1 MSYAAA
7 LVRFNTGEISELMS
21 GRIDTEEY
29 KGACRILKNFIP
41 SVQGP
46 VSRRGGTRFV
56 ATAKYND
63 KKSRLFSFQFSATQ
77 SYLLEFGDQYVRVF
91 YHRQPIVNA
100 DGAPIEISVPYTQ
113 NDLDNLY
120 FSQSGD
126 VVYIAHPS
134 FPLRTITRYSQT
146 DWRTAEVQMT
156 DGPYLPV
163 HTGDITLTPSA
174 TTGNITITASAD
186 VFAATDVGRHV
197 RIMQPNNPNVQWGAA
212 KITGFTNARSVSAT
226 VFSDLPFLNTTASKS
241 WRLGVFSATTGYPAV
256 VTFFEQRLI
265 LGKGNG
271 IYGSKTGQYEFFS
284 PTSASAAVTSQYGYG
299 YELSSDQINDVCWLS
314 SGRVLA
320 IGTVGAD
327 FTLETVGG
335 EGTIPMSVKAQ
346 RHSTY
351 GSEAVAPIKVG
362 STTLFVQHYGRKLRA
377 FMYDSNSDGYIARDL
392 TTLAPH
398 ITYSGIKEMALQQ
411 EPVPVVWC
419 VLKNGTLAGLTYE
432 AAESVEAW
440 HSHELPGAY
449 IESIVTLPS
458 ENGGHDELFLLVR
471 RQINGETK
479 RYIEV
484 MENGIEENAEGSE
497 ECFFVDS
504 GLSYHGE
511 KVSRVAGLDHL
522 EGETV
527 AILADGAVQTEKVVQ
542 NGAINLDTPACVVH
556 AGLPFVSV
564 LQTMPLVGIG
574 HDGISEGSTKR
585 ISGLLLRLYKT
596 LGFSIGSPERV
607 EKQSFR
613 SSSDPM
619 NAPPALFSGDKK
631 VSFCAQWE
639 RFSDIR
645 IEQDQ
650 PLPLTILGI
659 FPLVSTNR
667 I

>member
-1 MSYAAA
+1 MSYATA
-7 LVRFNTGEISELMS
+7 LVRFNVGEISELMG

-29 KGACRILKNFIP
+29 KGACKVLKNFIP

-56 ATAKYND
+56 AAAKYNN
-63 KKSRLFSFQFSATQ
+63 KKARLFSFQFSATQ
-77 SYLLEFGDQYVRVF
+77 SYLLEFGDQYVRIF
-91 YHRQPIVNA
+91 YHRQPVINEN
-100 DGAPIEISVPYTQ
+100 GTPLEISVPYTQ
-113 NDLDNLY
+113 NDLDQLY

-134 FPLRTITRYSQT
+134 FPLRTITRYAQT
-146 DWRTAEVQMT
+146 DWRTKEVQMT

-163 HTGDITLTPSA
+163 HTGDVSLTPSA
-174 TTGNITITASAD
+174 TSGDITITASED
-186 VFAATDVGRHV
+186 VFTSTDVGRHV
-197 RIMQPNNPNVQWGAA
+197 RIMHPNNPNVQWGAA
-212 KITGFTNARSVSAT
+212 KITEFTSARSVKAS
-226 VFSDLPFLNTTASKS
+226 VFENFPFLNTTASKS
-241 WRLGVFSATTGYPAV
+241 WRLGVFSKTTGYPAV

-271 IYGSKTGQYEFFS
+271 IYGSKTGQYELFS
-284 PTSASAAVTSQYGYG
+284 PTSASAEVTSQYGYG

-314 SGRVLA
+314 AGRVLA

-377 FMYDSNSDGYIARDL
+377 FMYDSNTDGYLARDL

-398 ITYSGIKEMALQQ
+398 ITYSGIHEMALQQ
-411 EPVPVVWC
+411 EPVPIVWC
-419 VLKNGTLAGLTYE
+419 ALKNGMLAGLTYE
-432 AAESVEAW
+432 ADEAVDAW
-440 HSHELPGAY
+440 HSHEFPGAF
-449 IESIVTLPS
+449 IESIATLPA
-458 ENGGHDELFLLVR
+458 ENGGHDELFLLVTR
-471 RQINGETK
+471 EINGETK

-484 MENGIEENAEGSE
+484 MEKGIEEDAENTK

-511 KVSRVAGLDHL
+511 KVSKVFGLDHL
-522 EGETV
+522 EGENV
-527 AILADGAVQTEKVVQ
+527 AILADGAVQTEKIVQ
-542 NGAINLDTPACVVH
+542 NGSINLDTPASVVH
-556 AGLPFVSV
+556 VGLPFTSV
-564 LQTMPLVGIG
+564 LQTMPLVGVG
-574 HDGISEGSTKR
+574 RDGLSEDSIKR
-585 ISGLLLRLYKT
+585 ISGLIVRLYKT
-596 LGFSIGSPERV
+596 LGVSIGSSERI
-607 EKQSFR
+607 EHQSFR
-613 SSSDPM
+613 TSSDPM
-619 NAPPALFSGDKK
+619 NAPPMLFSGDKK
-631 VSFCAQWE
+631 VAFCAQWE
-639 RFSDIR
+639 RLSDIR
-645 IEQDQ
+645 IEQNQ
-650 PLPLTILGI
+650 PLPLTILAV

>member
-56 ATAKYND
+56 EAAKYHD

-77 SYLLEFGDQYVRVF
+77 SYLLEFGDQYVRIF
-91 YHRQPIVNA
+91 YHRQPVVNA
-100 DGAPIEISVPYTQ
+100 SGAPIEISMPYTQ

-174 TTGNITITASAD
+174 TTGNITITASGD
-186 VFAATDVGRHV
+186 VFADTDIGRHV

-226 VFSDLPFLNTTASKS
+226 VFGDLPFLNTTASKS

-398 ITYSGIKEMALQQ
+398 MTYSGIKEMALQQ
-411 EPVPVVWC
+411 EPVPVIWC
-419 VLKNGTLAGLTYE
+419 ILKNGTLAGLTYE

-449 IESIVTLPS
+449 IESIATLPS

-484 MENGIEENAEGSE
+484 METGIEENAEGSE

-511 KVSRVAGLDHL
+511 KVARVAGLDHL

-527 AILADGAVQTEKVVQ
+527 AVLADGAVQTEKVVQ
-542 NGAINLDTPACVVH
+542 NGAIDLDTPACVVH
-556 AGLPFVSV
+556 VGLPFVSV

-607 EKQSFR
+607 ERQSFR

>member
-1 MSYAAA
+1 MSYASA
-7 LVRFNTGEISELMS
+7 LVRFNIGEISELMS

-29 KGACRILKNFIP
+29 KGACKVLKNFIP
-41 SVQGP
+41 AVQGP

-56 ATAKYND
+56 SEVKYSN
-63 KKSRLFSFQFSATQ
+63 KKTRLFAFQFSATQ
-77 SYLLEFGDQYVRVF
+77 SYLLEFGDQYMRVF
-91 YHRQPIVNA
+91 YHRQAVIDDNA
-100 DGAPIEISVPYTQ
+100 VPIEISVPYSQ
-113 NDLDNLY
+113 DDLDKLY

-126 VVYIAHPS
+126 VVYIAHPN

-146 DWRTAEVQMT
+146 DWRTAEVQMI

-174 TTGNITITASAD
+174 TKGNITITASDD
-186 VFAATDVGRHV
+186 VFCQSDVGRHV

-212 KITGFTNARSVSAT
+212 KITAYSNPKSVSAT
-226 VFSDLPFLNTTASKS
+226 VFEDLPFLNTTASKA
-241 WRLGVFSATTGYPAV
+241 WRLGVFSAATGYPSV

-271 IYGSKTGQYEFFS
+271 VYGSKTGQYEIFS
-284 PTSASAAVTSQYGYG
+284 PTSASAGVTAEYGYG

-327 FTLETVGG
+327 FTLETLGG

-351 GSEAVAPIKVG
+351 GSESVAPIKVD

-377 FMYDSNSDGYIARDL
+377 FMYDSNSDGYMARDL

-411 EPVPVVWC
+411 EPVPVIWC

-432 AAESVEAW
+432 YAESVEAW
-440 HSHELPGAY
+440 HSHELPGAF
-449 IESIVTLPS
+449 IESIATLPA
-458 ENGGHDELFLLVR
+458 ENGSNDELFLLVR

-484 MENGIEENAEGSE
+484 MENGIAEDALDSK

-511 KVSRVAGLDHL
+511 KVSQLGGLDHL

-527 AILADGAVQTEKVVQ
+527 AVLADGAVQTEKVVT
-542 NGAINLDTPACVVH
+542 NGAITLDTPAEVVH
-556 AGLPFVSV
+556 AGLPFTSV

-574 HDGISEGSTKR
+574 HDGISESSVKR
-585 ISGLLLRLYKT
+585 ISGVLLRLYKT
-596 LGFSIGSPERV
+596 LGVSVGSADHIER
-607 EKQSFR
+607 QSFR

-619 NAPPALFSGDKK
+619 NQPPALFSGDKK
-631 VSFCAQWE
+631 IPFFAQWN
-639 RFSDIR
+639 RLSDIR

>member
-1 MSYAAA
+1 MSYSTA
-7 LVRFNTGEISELMS
+7 LVRFNTGEISDLMS

-29 KGACRILKNFIP
+29 KGACKILRNFIP

-46 VSRRGGTRFV
+46 VSRRGGTRFI
-56 ATAKYND
+56 ASAKYHD
-63 KKSRLFSFQFSATQ
+63 KKTRLYSFQFSATQ
-77 SYLLEFGDQYVRVF
+77 SYLLEFGDQYVRIF
-91 YHRQPIVNA
+91 YHRQPIVDTN
-100 DGAPIEISVPYTQ
+100 GNPVEVVLPYTQ
-113 NDLDNLY
+113 NDLDSLY

-134 FPLRTITRYSQT
+134 FPLRTLTRYSQT

-174 TTGNITITASAD
+174 VKGNITITASAD
-186 VFAATDVGRHV
+186 VFVSTDVGRHV
-197 RIMQPNNPNVQWGAA
+197 RIMHPNNPNVQWGAA
-212 KITGFTNARSVSAT
+212 KITGVTGPRSVSAT
-226 VFSDLPFLNTTASKS
+226 VFDDFPFLNTTASKA

-265 LGKGNG
+265 LAKGNG
-271 IYGSKTGQYEFFS
+271 VYGSKTGQYEIFS
-284 PTSASAAVTSQYGYG
+284 PTSASAGVTSQYGYG

-320 IGTVGAD
+320 IGTLGAD
-327 FTLETVGG
+327 FTLETAGG

-351 GSEAVAPIKVG
+351 GSESVAPVKVG
-362 STTLFVQHYGRKLRA
+362 STTLFVQRYGRKLRA
-377 FMYDSNSDGYIARDL
+377 FMYDSNSDGYIAKDL
-392 TTLAPH
+392 TTLAAH

-419 VLKNGTLAGLTYE
+419 ALKNGALAGLTYE
-432 AAESVEAW
+432 SAESVEAW
-440 HSHELPGAY
+440 HSHELSGAFV
-449 IESIVTLPS
+449 ESIATLPAQ
-458 ENGGHDELFLLVR
+458 NGGHDELFLLVQ

-484 MENGIEENAEGSE
+484 MEKGIEEEAAGTE

-511 KVSRVAGLDHL
+511 QVSQLAGLDHL

-542 NGAINLDTPACVVH
+542 NGMISLDTPAAIVH
-556 AGLPFVSV
+556 VGLPFTSV
-564 LQTMPLVGIG
+564 LQTMPLAAIG
-574 HDGISEGSTKR
+574 HDGISECSTKR
-585 ISGLLLRLYKT
+585 VSGLLLRLYKT
-596 LGFSIGSPERV
+596 LGFSVGSSEHI

-619 NAPPALFSGDKK
+619 NAPPALFTGDKK

-639 RFSDIR
+639 RLADIR
-645 IEQDQ
+645 IEQTQ

-659 FPLVSTNR
+659 FPLVSTYR

>member
-1 MSYAAA
+1 MSYSTA
-7 LVRFNTGEISELMS
+7 LVRFNIGEISELMG

-29 KGACRILKNFIP
+29 RGACKILKNFIP

-56 ATAKYND
+56 AQTKFNN

-77 SYLLEFGDQYVRVF
+77 SYLLEFGDQYVRFF
-91 YHRQPIVNA
+91 YHRQPIIDEN
-100 DGAPIEISVPYTQ
+100 GAAIEVSLPYTE
-113 NDLDNLY
+113 NDLEKMY

-146 DWRTAEVQMT
+146 DWRTEEVKAI

-163 HTGDITLTPSA
+163 HTGDVTLTPSGI
-174 TTGNITITASAD
+174 TGEITITASAD
-186 VFAATDVGRHV
+186 VFVATDVGRHV

-212 KITGFTNARSVSAT
+212 EITAFTSEKSVKAK
-226 VFSDLPFLNTTASKS
+226 VFDNFPFLNTTASKA
-241 WRLGVFSATTGYPAV
+241 WRLGVFCPTTGYPSV
-256 VTFFEQRLI
+256 VTFFEQRLV

-271 IYGSKTGQYEFFS
+271 VYGSKTGQYEFFS
-284 PTSASAAVTSQYGYG
+284 PTATDGAVTAEYGYG

-327 FTLETVGG
+327 FTLETIGG

-351 GSEAVAPIKVG
+351 GSESVAPVKVG

-377 FMYDSNSDGYIARDL
+377 FAYDSNSDDYIARDL

-419 VLKNGTLAGLTYE
+419 ALKNGTLAGLTYE
-432 AAESVEAW
+432 ASESVKAW
-440 HSHELPGAY
+440 HFHEISKGL
-449 IESIVTLPS
+449 IESIASVPA
-458 ENGGHDELFLLVR
+458 ENGGNDELFLLVQR
-471 RQINGETK
+471 NIGGEVK

-484 MENGIEENAEGSE
+484 MERGIEENAQDTK

-511 KVSRVAGLDHL
+511 AVSQLGGLEHL

-527 AILADGAVQTEKVVQ
+527 SILADGAVQTEKIVQ
-542 NGAINLDTPACVVH
+542 NGMIELDTPASVVH

-564 LQTMPLVGIG
+564 LQTMPLVAIG
-574 HDGISEGSTKR
+574 RDGVSEASTKR
-585 ISGLLLRLYKT
+585 ISGILLRLYKT
-596 LGFSIGSPERV
+596 LGLSVGSSEHLER
-607 EKQSFR
+607 QSFR

-631 VSFCAQWE
+631 VSFCANWD
-639 RFSDIR
+639 RISNIR

-650 PLPLTILGI
+650 PLPLTVLSI

>member
-1 MSYAAA
+1 MSYSTA
-7 LVRFNTGEISELMS
+7 LVRFNIGEISELMA

-29 KGACRILKNFIP
+29 RAACKILKNFIP

-46 VSRRGGTRFV
+46 VSRRGGTRFI
-56 ATAKYND
+56 AQTKFNT
-63 KKSRLFSFQFSATQ
+63 KKARLFSFQFSATQ
-77 SYLLEFGDQYVRVF
+77 SYLLEFGDQYVRFF
-91 YHRQPIVNA
+91 YHRQPIVNKN
-100 DGAPIEISVPYTQ
+100 GAAIEISLPYTED
-113 NDLDNLY
+113 DLDKLY

-126 VVYIAHPS
+126 VVYIAHPA

-146 DWRTAEVQMT
+146 DWRTAEVKT
-156 DGPYLPV
+156 IDGPYLPI

-174 TTGNITITASAD
+174 TTGKITITASDD
-186 VFAATDVGRHV
+186 VFCATDVGRHV
-197 RIMQPNNPNVQWGAA
+197 RIMHPNNPNVQWGAA
-212 KITGFTNARSVSAT
+212 EITEFTSAT
-226 VFSDLPFLNTTASKS
+226 VVKAKVFDTFPFLNTTASKA
-241 WRLGVFSATTGYPAV
+241 WRLGVFCATTGYPSV
-256 VTFFEQRLI
+256 VTFFEQRLV

-271 IYGSKTGQYEFFS
+271 VYGSKTGQYEFFS
-284 PTSASAAVTSQYGYG
+284 PTAADAAVTSEYGYG

-327 FTLETVGG
+327 FTLETIGG

-351 GSEAVAPIKVG
+351 GSESVAPVKVG

-377 FMYDSNSDGYIARDL
+377 FAYDSNSDDYIARDL

-398 ITYSGIKEMALQQ
+398 ITFSGIKEMALQQ

-419 VLKNGTLAGLTYE
+419 ALKNGMLAGLTYE
-432 AAESVEAW
+432 ASEAVKAW
-440 HSHELPGAY
+440 HFHEICKGRV
-449 IESIVTLPS
+449 ESIATVPA
-458 ENGGHDELFLLVR
+458 ENGGNDELFLLVQR
-471 RQINGETK
+471 NINGSVK

-484 MENGIEENAEGSE
+484 MEKGIEEDAQDTK

-511 KVSRVAGLDHL
+511 AVSQLAGLDHL

-542 NGAINLDTPACVVH
+542 NGMIALDTPACVVH
-556 AGLPFVSV
+556 VGLPFVSI
-564 LQTMPLVGIG
+564 LQTMPLVAVG
-574 HDGISEGSTKR
+574 HDGVSETSTKR
-585 ISGLLLRLYKT
+585 ISGVLLRLYKT
-596 LGFSIGSPERV
+596 LGLSVGSSDHL

-613 SSSDPM
+613 NSSDPM
-619 NAPPALFSGDKK
+619 NAPPALFSGDRK
-631 VSFCAQWE
+631 VSFCASWN
-639 RFSDIR
+639 RVANIR

-650 PLPLTILGI
+650 PLPLTLLSI